1 MQEDSFDAV
10 QKRIADFDLAE
21 VHPAEDWQGFFD
33 DGIKL
38 LEHPESEIKQYA
50 IERMQKGLWSEKSQ
64 RYREPGFIPAPAEQ
78 RLVPILDS
86 IARQAERDHQ
96 LLLFTRW
103 SSLTD
108 EQSEVFASWLKEAED
123 KAVFAPDT
131 CVIASIHTKLFNSD
145 DWLDAQSFLSKYF
158 DDKNDLLRAAA
169 AAAFG
174 EMYADGADNMPAL
187 DALME
192 QVKAAEIARPGFA
205 GPFIGELLMDV
216 SDGGE
221 IEGSGVKLTD
231 WLLEIIAKRQS
242 DEPVV
247 PFYNGIDFHAHEVLS
262 GNPDA
267 VRKLIDYGAEHVA
280 LMTATEIN
288 QPITGMDEHLKLLAN
303 SSDPLVARI
312 AAWHL
317 AYNYRYLHPEGLRH
331 GYVSCDERED
341 VDIFLVFAPEE
352 YQDSPFAATIYP
364 KDEYLTDAIAW
375 KWVDKLIPPEVRPPM
390 SDNQWPYQSPNID
403 AEYAMYVY
411 GAFIV
416 NLYGYT
422 ANKKWDRVWVKFP
435 LGPDEW

>member
-64 RYREPGFIPAPAEQ
+64 RYREPGFIPAPAER

-242 DEPVV
+242 NEPVV

-303 SSDPLVARI
+303 SSDQLVARI

-317 AYNYRYLHPEGLRH
+317 ANNYRYLHPEGLRR
-331 GYVSCDERED
+331 GYVKVAEREG
-341 VDIFLVFAPEE
+341 VEIFVVYAPEE
-352 YQDSPFAATIYP
+352 YQDRPFATTIYP
-364 KDEYLTDAIAW
+364 QSEYLTDAIAW
-375 KWVDKLIPPEVRPPM
+375 QWIDKLIPPEVRPSM
-390 SDNQWPYQSPNID
+390 ADNQWPYQSPNIN

-416 NLYGYT
+416 NLYGDT
-422 ANKKWDRVWVKFP
+422 ANKKWDRVWVKWP
-435 LGPDEW
+435 LGLGEW